1 MQGNTVTQISKPDF
15 SMRQKNPKRD
25 LNLKATE
32 LSLSLSVSLS
42 LSLTVLFI
50 SISLLCT
57 SLSPLQAMK
66 SKTTKQALTFPLQ
79 IRAH

>member
-32 LSLSLSVSLS
+32 LSLS

>member
-32 LSLSLSVSLS
+32 LSLSL
-42 LSLTVLFI
+42 TVLFI

-66 SKTTKQALTFPLQ
+66 SKTAKQALTFPLQ